1 MSTPRTDLAQTL
13 RRLDGSSYGAY
24 KQLKGSWRLGDAELV
39 LDRVQSDPYAP
50 PSLARVRLPL
60 DVSGIPAAVIATRDR
75 RVAAGDFLTREFARA
90 ARELGPRGGKDSGG
104 ISIQRTGQEILERSS
119 VIVPDPGSAVDP
131 ASARESGMH
140 RTGDAGTG
148 NRGRGAG
155 RAASSSADPGA
166 VEVRCEI
173 ALPAA
178 GRRIKGRAAERLL
191 TEVLPGV
198 VERALRYENLDARA
212 LEAHVTAHLDAQHLR
227 AQLPQRGLV
236 AFVADG
242 AVLPRASG
250 HRDEPLAHGAVPFE
264 SPQQLRVELELE
276 DGSTVSGMGIPE
288 GVTVV
293 VGGGYHGKSTLLQ
306 ALERGVYSHV
316 PGDGRERVVTLPSA
330 VSVRAEDGRAV
341 SHTDVSPFITNLPT
355 GADTRDFSTSNA
367 SGSTSQAAATVEAV
381 EAEAAVLLLDEDTCA
396 TNLMVRDERMRAM
409 VPGDREPITP
419 FVDRVGALYAE
430 RGVSSILVTGGSGAF
445 LDVAD
450 LVIAMDAYHVH
461 DVTDR
466 AAHVVHEFPRPK
478 GMRPADT
485 FGEIRPHVPGAAS
498 HPAAAPAAA
507 PGYDA
512 ARSGSGGASGAEG
525 GSHGGRGVGVTG
537 PVAGSGESSS
547 GRGEHRGHDERRGR
561 GRGHGGYSG
570 RGGASHGPD
579 RRGDREKP
587 ARARGLDTVQLGR
600 EDVDLSALS
609 QLVDASQTEAIARL
623 LDEVERTADGRT
635 PLTELVDAALERVVR
650 EGLDALAHHRGH
662 PGHLALPRAQDV
674 AAAYHRV
681 RR

>member
-1 MSTPRTDLAQTL
+1 MNDQRNPRTRALSEAGVSIWLDDLSRQAMTSGDLA
-13 RRLDGSSYGAY
+13 
-24 KQLKGSWRLGDAELV
+24 EL
-39 LDRVQSDPYAP
+39 
-50 PSLARVRLPL
+50 
-60 DVSGIPAAVIATRDR
+60 IATRDA

-90 ARELGPRGGKDSGG
+90 ARDLGPRGGKDSGG

-119 VIVPDPGSAVDP
+119 VIVPNPGNAVDP
-131 ASARESGMH
+131 APARESGM
-140 RTGDAGTG
+140 RRAGDAGTVD
-148 NRGRGAG
+148 RGRGAG
-155 RAASSSADPGA
+155 RAASSETADAGA

-178 GRRIKGRAAERLL
+178 GRRIKGHAAHRLL

-212 LEAHVTAHLDAQHLR
+212 LQAHVTSHLDAQHLR
-227 AQLPQRGLV
+227 EQLPQRGLV
-236 AFVADG
+236 AFVADS

-250 HRDEPLAHGAVPFE
+250 HRDEPLARGAVPFE
-264 SPQQLRVELELE
+264 TPPELRVELELE

-330 VSVRAEDGRAV
+330 MSVRAEDGRAV
-341 SHTDVSPFITNLPT
+341 SHTDVSPFINNLPT

-381 EAEAAVLLLDEDTCA
+381 EAQAAVLLLDEDTCA

-409 VPGDREPITP
+409 VPGEREPITP
-419 FVDRVGALYAE
+419 FVDRVGALYTE

-450 LVIAMDAYHVH
+450 LVMAMDAYRAV

-466 AAHVVHEFPRPK
+466 ARQVVRDFPRPED
-478 GMRPADT
+478 MRPAAS
-485 FGEIRPHVPGAAS
+485 FGEIRPHVPGG
-498 HPAAAPAAA
+498 APEA
-507 PGYDA
+507 PGTVPAERGATPTGPGAAGHDA
-512 ARSGSGGASGAEG
+512 SRSGPRHGAAQR
-525 GSHGGRGVGVTG
+525 GGR
-537 PVAGSGESSS
+537 
-547 GRGEHRGHDERRGR
+547 D
-561 GRGHGGYSG
+561 
-570 RGGASHGPD
+570 
-579 RRGDREKP
+579 KP
-587 ARARGLDTVQLGR
+587 ARARGLDTIQRGR

-609 QLVDASQTEAIARL
+609 QLVDPSQTEAIARL
-623 LDEVERTADGRT
+623 LEEIERAADGRT
-635 PLTELVDAALERVVR
+635 PLTELVDAALERVAR

>member
-1 MSTPRTDLAQTL
+1 MSSPRTDLAQTL
-13 RRLDGSSYGAY
+13 RRLDGGSYGAY
-24 KQLKGSWRLGDAELV
+24 KQLKGSWRLGHAELIV
-39 LDRVQSDPYAP
+39 DRVQSDPYAP
-50 PSLARVRLPL
+50 PSLARIRLSL
-60 DVSGIPAAVIATRDR
+60 SDTGIPRELIATRDA

-90 ARELGPRGGKDSGG
+90 ARDLGPRGGKDSGG

-131 ASARESGMH
+131 APARESGM
-140 RTGDAGTG
+140 RRAGDAGAVD
-148 NRGRGAG
+148 RGRGAG
-155 RAASSSADPGA
+155 RTASSTAEAGA

-178 GRRIKGRAAERLL
+178 GRRIRGHAAHRLL

-198 VERALRYENLDARA
+198 VERALRYENLDAHA
-212 LEAHVTAHLDAQHLR
+212 LQAHVTSHLDAQHLR
-227 AQLPQRGLV
+227 KQLPQRGLV
-236 AFVADG
+236 AFVADS

-250 HRDEPLAHGAVPFE
+250 YRDEPLARGAVPFE
-264 SPQQLRVELELE
+264 TPPELRVELELE

-341 SHTDVSPFITNLPT
+341 SHTDVSSFITNLPT

-381 EAEAAVLLLDEDTCA
+381 EAEAGVLLLDEDTCA

-409 VPGDREPITP
+409 VPGEREPITP

-450 LVIAMDAYHVH
+450 LVIAMDAYRAL

-466 AAHVVHEFPRPK
+466 AWQVVREFPRPED
-478 GMRPADT
+478 MRPAES
-485 FGEIRPHVPGAAS
+485 FGQIHPHVPGGALEASGTVPAGRSAAG
-498 HPAAAPAAA
+498 HN
-507 PGYDA
+507 A
-512 ARSGSGGASGAEG
+512 ARPGPGAGPGAHGGHGGGVTERVAGARDDSRGRSEHRG
-525 GSHGGRGVGVTG
+525 GGRGQHGRG
-537 PVAGSGESSS
+537 GSDRSS
-547 GRGEHRGHDERRGR
+547 GRPGGR
-561 GRGHGGYSG
+561 
-570 RGGASHGPD
+570 D
-579 RRGDREKP
+579 KP
-587 ARARGLDTVQLGR
+587 ARARGLDTIQLGR

-609 QLVDASQTEAIARL
+609 QLVDPSQTEAIARL
-623 LDEVERTADGRT
+623 LEEVERMADGRT
-635 PLTELVDAALERVVR
+635 PLTELVYAALERVVR

>member
-1 MSTPRTDLAQTL
+1 MSSPRTDLAQTL
-13 RRLDGSSYGAY
+13 RRLDGGSYGAY
-24 KQLKGSWRLGDAELV
+24 KQLKGSWRLGDAELIV
-39 LDRVQSDPYAP
+39 DRVQSDPYAP
-50 PSLARVRLPL
+50 PSLARIRLSL
-60 DVSGIPAAVIATRDR
+60 SDTGIPRELIATRDA

-90 ARELGPRGGKDSGG
+90 ARDLGPRGGKDSGG

-131 ASARESGMH
+131 APARESGMH
-140 RTGDAGTG
+140 RAGDAGAVD
-148 NRGRGAG
+148 RGRGAG
-155 RAASSSADPGA
+155 RPASSTAEAGA

-178 GRRIKGRAAERLL
+178 GRRIKGHAAHRLL

-198 VERALRYENLDARA
+198 VERSLRWENLDPAA
-212 LEAHVTAHLDAQHLR
+212 FEAHVTSHLDAQHLR

-250 HRDEPLAHGAVPFE
+250 HRDEPLARGAVPFE
-264 SPQQLRVELELE
+264 TPPRLRVELELE
-276 DGSTVSGMGIPE
+276 DGSTVSGMGVPE

-381 EAEAAVLLLDEDTCA
+381 EAEAGVLLLDEDTCA

-409 VPGDREPITP
+409 VPGEREPITP

-450 LVIAMDAYHVH
+450 LVIAMDAYRAL

-466 AAHVVHEFPRPK
+466 ARQVVREFPRPED
-478 GMRPADT
+478 MRPAES
-485 FGEIRPHVPGAAS
+485 FGQIRPHVPGGVPGDAAS
-498 HPAAAPAAA
+498 RASGHDAARPGPGAGPGAA
-507 PGYDA
+507 PGA
-512 ARSGSGGASGAEG
+512 HGGHGGGVTERVAGARDDSRGRSEHRG
-525 GSHGGRGVGVTG
+525 GGRGQHGRG
-537 PVAGSGESSS
+537 GSDRSS
-547 GRGEHRGHDERRGR
+547 GRPGGR
-561 GRGHGGYSG
+561 
-570 RGGASHGPD
+570 D
-579 RRGDREKP
+579 KP
-587 ARARGLDTVQLGR
+587 ARARGLDTIQLGR

-609 QLVDASQTEAIARL
+609 QLVDPSQTEAIARL
-623 LDEVERTADGRT
+623 LEEVERTADGRT

>member
-1 MSTPRTDLAQTL
+1 MSSLRTDLAQTL
-13 RRLDGSSYGAY
+13 RRLDGGSYGAY
-24 KQLKGSWRLGDAELV
+24 KQLKGSWRLGDAELIV
-39 LDRVQSDPYAP
+39 DRVQSDPYAP
-50 PSLARVRLPL
+50 PSLARIRLSL
-60 DVSGIPAAVIATRDR
+60 FDTGIPRELIATRDA

-90 ARELGPRGGKDSGG
+90 ARDLGPRGGKDSGG

-131 ASARESGMH
+131 APARESGM
-140 RTGDAGTG
+140 RRAGDAGAVD
-148 NRGRGAG
+148 RGRTAG
-155 RAASSSADPGA
+155 RPASSTAEAGA

-178 GRRIKGRAAERLL
+178 GRRIKGHAAHRLL

-198 VERALRYENLDARA
+198 VECALRWENLEPAA
-212 LEAHVTAHLDAQHLR
+212 FEAHVTSHLDAQHLR

-250 HRDEPLAHGAVPFE
+250 HRDEPLARGAVPFE
-264 SPQQLRVELELE
+264 TPPRLRVELELE
-276 DGSTVSGMGIPE
+276 DGSTVSGMGVPE

-381 EAEAAVLLLDEDTCA
+381 EAEAGVLLLDEDTCA

-409 VPGDREPITP
+409 VPGEREPITP
-419 FVDRVGALYAE
+419 FVDRVRALYAE

-450 LVIAMDAYHVH
+450 LVIAMDAYRAL

-466 AAHVVHEFPRPK
+466 ARQVVREFPRPED
-478 GMRPADT
+478 MHPAES
-485 FGEIRPHVPGAAS
+485 FGQIRPHVPGGVPGDAAS
-498 HPAAAPAAA
+498 RASGHDAARPGPGAGPGAA
-507 PGYDA
+507 PGA
-512 ARSGSGGASGAEG
+512 HGGHGGGMTERVAGARDDSRGRSEHRG
-525 GSHGGRGVGVTG
+525 GGRGQ
-537 PVAGSGESSS
+537 
-547 GRGEHRGHDERRGR
+547 H
-561 GRGHGGYSG
+561 G
-570 RGGASHGPD
+570 RGGSD
-579 RRGDREKP
+579 RSSDRPGGRDKP
-587 ARARGLDTVQLGR
+587 ARARGLDTIQLGR

-609 QLVDASQTEAIARL
+609 QLVDPSQTEAIARL
-623 LDEVERTADGRT
+623 LEEVERTADGRT

>member
-1 MSTPRTDLAQTL
+1 MSSPRTDLAQTL

-24 KQLKGSWRLGDAELV
+24 KQLKGSWRLGDAELIV
-39 LDRVQSDPYAP
+39 DRVQSDPYAP
-50 PSLARVRLPL
+50 PSLARIR
-60 DVSGIPAAVIATRDR
+60 VSLSDTGIPPELIATRDA

-90 ARELGPRGGKDSGG
+90 ARDLGPRGGKDSGG

-119 VIVPDPGSAVDP
+119 VIVPDPGNAVDP
-131 ASARESGMH
+131 APARESGMH
-140 RTGDAGTG
+140 RAGDAGTG

-155 RAASSSADPGA
+155 RAAPSETTGPGA
-166 VEVRCEI
+166 VVEVRCEI

-178 GRRIKGRAAERLL
+178 GRRIKGHAAHRLL

-212 LEAHVTAHLDAQHLR
+212 LQAHVTSHLDAQHLR

-264 SPQQLRVELELE
+264 SPSRLRVELELE
-276 DGSTVSGMGIPE
+276 DGSTVSGMGVPE
-288 GVTVV
+288 GVTVI

-381 EAEAAVLLLDEDTCA
+381 EAEAGVLLLDEDTCA

-409 VPGDREPITP
+409 VPGEREPITP
-419 FVDRVGALYAE
+419 FVDRVGALYTE

-450 LVIAMDAYHVH
+450 LVIAMDAYRAV

-466 AAHVVHEFPRPK
+466 ARQVVRAFPRPDD
-478 GMRPADT
+478 MRPAES
-485 FGEIRPHVPGAAS
+485 FGQIRPHIPGGVSGASHTLPAEHGATPSGSGAAG
-498 HPAAAPAAA
+498 H
-507 PGYDA
+507 DA
-512 ARSGSGGASGAEG
+512 ARSGPRHGTAQR
-525 GSHGGRGVGVTG
+525 GGRG
-537 PVAGSGESSS
+537 
-547 GRGEHRGHDERRGR
+547 
-561 GRGHGGYSG
+561 
-570 RGGASHGPD
+570 
-579 RRGDREKP
+579 KP
-587 ARARGLDTVQLGR
+587 ARARGLDTIQRGR

-609 QLVDASQTEAIARL
+609 QLVDPSQTEAIARL
-623 LDEVERTADGRT
+623 IEEIERTADGRT

-650 EGLDALAHHRGH
+650 DGLDALAHHRGH

-674 AAAYHRV
+674 AAAYHRI

>member
-1 MSTPRTDLAQTL
+1 MSSPRTDLAQTL
-13 RRLDGSSYGAY
+13 RRLDGGSYGAY
-24 KQLKGSWRLGDAELV
+24 KQLKGSWRLGDAELIV
-39 LDRVQSDPYAP
+39 DRVQSDPYAP
-50 PSLARVRLPL
+50 PSLARIRLSL
-60 DVSGIPAAVIATRDR
+60 ADTGIPPELIATRDA

-131 ASARESGMH
+131 TPARESGMH
-140 RTGDAGTG
+140 RTGDVGAGD
-148 NRGRGAG
+148 RGRGAG
-155 RAASSSADPGA
+155 RAASSATADAGA

-178 GRRIKGRAAERLL
+178 GRRIKGHAAHRLL

-198 VERALRYENLDARA
+198 VDRALRYENLDARA
-212 LEAHVTAHLDAQHLR
+212 LQAHVTSHLDAQHLR
-227 AQLPQRGLV
+227 KQLPQRGLV
-236 AFVADG
+236 AFVADS

-250 HRDEPLAHGAVPFE
+250 HRDEPLARGAVPFE
-264 SPQQLRVELELE
+264 TPPELRVELELE

-330 VSVRAEDGRAV
+330 MSVRAEDGRAV
-341 SHTDVSPFITNLPT
+341 SNTDVSPFINNLPT

-381 EAEAAVLLLDEDTCA
+381 EAQAAVLLLDEDMCA

-409 VPGDREPITP
+409 VPGECEPITP
-419 FVDRVGALYAE
+419 FVDRVGALYTE

-450 LVIAMDAYHVH
+450 LVIAMDAYRAV

-466 AAHVVHEFPRPK
+466 ARQVVRDFPRPED
-478 GMRPADT
+478 MRPAAS
-485 FGEIRPHVPGAAS
+485 FGEIRPHVPGG
-498 HPAAAPAAA
+498 APEA
-507 PGYDA
+507 PGTVPAERGATPSGPGA
-512 ARSGSGGASGAEG
+512 AGHDVSRSGPRHGAAQR
-525 GSHGGRGVGVTG
+525 GGR
-537 PVAGSGESSS
+537 
-547 GRGEHRGHDERRGR
+547 D
-561 GRGHGGYSG
+561 
-570 RGGASHGPD
+570 
-579 RRGDREKP
+579 KP
-587 ARARGLDTVQLGR
+587 ARARGLDTIQRGR

-609 QLVDASQTEAIARL
+609 QLVDPSQTEAIARL
-623 LDEVERTADGRT
+623 LEEVERTANGRT

-650 EGLDALAHHRGH
+650 DGLGALAHHRGH

-674 AAAYHRV
+674 VAAYHRV

>member
-1 MSTPRTDLAQTL
+1 MSTPRTDLSQTL
-13 RRLDGSSYGAY
+13 RRLDGSSYSAY
-24 KQLKGSWRLGDAELV
+24 KQLKGLWRLGEVELV

-60 DVSGIPAAVIATRDR
+60 RSTGIPSGLIASKDR
-75 RVAAGDFLTREFARA
+75 RVAAGDFLTRQFSRA

-104 ISIQRTGQEILERSS
+104 ISIQSTGQEILERSS
-119 VIVPDPGSAVDP
+119 VLVPDPA
-131 ASARESGMH
+131 AA
-140 RTGDAGTG
+140 DAHL
-148 NRGRGAG
+148 
-155 RAASSSADPGA
+155 
-166 VEVRCEI
+166 EVRCEI

-178 GRRIKGRAAERLL
+178 GRRIKGHAAHRLL

-212 LEAHVTAHLDAQHLR
+212 LQAHVTSHLDAQHLR
-227 AQLPQRGLV
+227 EQLPQRGLV
-236 AFVADG
+236 AFVAES

-250 HRDEPLAHGAVPFE
+250 HRDEPLARGAVPFE
-264 SPQQLRVELELE
+264 TPPELRVELELE

-330 VSVRAEDGRAV
+330 MSVRAEDGRAV
-341 SHTDVSPFITNLPT
+341 SNTDVSPFINNLPT

-381 EAEAAVLLLDEDTCA
+381 EAQAGVLLLDEDTCA

-409 VPGDREPITP
+409 VPGEREPITP

-450 LVIAMDAYHVH
+450 LVVAMDAYRAV

-466 AAHVVHEFPRPK
+466 ARQVVRDFPRPED
-478 GMRPADT
+478 MRPAAS
-485 FGEIRPHVPGAAS
+485 FGEIRPHVPGGASEASGTVPAERGATPSGPGAAG
-498 HPAAAPAAA
+498 H
-507 PGYDA
+507 DA
-512 ARSGSGGASGAEG
+512 SRSGPRHGAAQR
-525 GSHGGRGVGVTG
+525 GGR
-537 PVAGSGESSS
+537 
-547 GRGEHRGHDERRGR
+547 D
-561 GRGHGGYSG
+561 
-570 RGGASHGPD
+570 
-579 RRGDREKP
+579 KP
-587 ARARGLDTVQLGR
+587 ARARGLDTIQWGR

-609 QLVDASQTEAIARL
+609 QLVDPSQTEAIARL
-623 LDEVERTADGRT
+623 LEEVERTADGRT
-635 PLTELVDAALERVVR
+635 LLTELVDAALERVVR
-650 EGLDALAHHRGH
+650 DGLDALARHRGH

-674 AAAYHRV
+674 VAAYHRV

>member
-1 MSTPRTDLAQTL
+1 MNTPRTDLSQTL
-13 RRLDGSSYGAY
+13 RRLDGNSYGAY
-24 KQLKGSWRLGDAELV
+24 KQLKGSWRIGDAQLL

-60 DVSGIPAAVIATRDR
+60 ATAGFPQALIATKDR
-75 RVAAGDFLTREFARA
+75 RVAAGDFLTRQFSRVARD
-90 ARELGPRGGKDSGG
+90 LGPRGGKDTGG

-119 VIVPDPGSAVDP
+119 VLVPDPSAP
-131 ASARESGMH
+131 
-140 RTGDAGTG
+140 DAH
-148 NRGRGAG
+148 
-155 RAASSSADPGA
+155 

-178 GRRIKGRAAERLL
+178 GRRIKGHAAQRLL
-191 TEVLPGV
+191 MEVLPGV
-198 VERALRYENLDARA
+198 VDRALRYANLDARA

-227 AQLPQRGLV
+227 EQLPQRGLV

-250 HRDEPLAHGAVPFE
+250 HREEPLAHGAVPFVTPPE
-264 SPQQLRVELELE
+264 LRVELELE
-276 DGSTVSGMGIPE
+276 DGSRVSGMGIPE
-288 GVTVV
+288 GVTVI

-316 PGDGRERVVTLPSA
+316 PGDGRERVVALPSA
-330 VSVRAEDGRAV
+330 MSVRAEDGRSV

-409 VPGDREPITP
+409 VPGEREPITP
-419 FVDRVGALYAE
+419 FVDRVGALHTE

-450 LVIAMDAYHVH
+450 LVIAMDAYRAL

-466 AAHVVHEFPRPK
+466 AREVVREFPRP
-478 GMRPADT
+478 GDMRPAES
-485 FGEIRPHVPGAAS
+485 FGELRVHVPTGGS
-498 HPAAAPAAA
+498 VN
-507 PGYDA
+507 DA
-512 ARSGSGGASGAEG
+512 ARSGSGRGPDSTH
-525 GSHGGRGVGVTG
+525 GS
-537 PVAGSGESSS
+537 
-547 GRGEHRGHDERRGR
+547 
-561 GRGHGGYSG
+561 
-570 RGGASHGPD
+570 D

-587 ARARGLDTVQLGR
+587 ARGRGLDTIQLGR
-600 EDVDLSALS
+600 EDVDVSALA
-609 QLVDASQTEAIARL
+609 QLVDPSQTEAVARL
-623 LDEVERTADGRT
+623 LEEVQRAADGQT
-635 PLTELVDAALERVVR
+635 PLTRLVDDALDRVAR
-650 EGLDALAHHRGH
+650 DGLDALAHHRGH

>member
-1 MSTPRTDLAQTL
+1 MSSPRTDLAQTL
-13 RRLDGSSYGAY
+13 RRLDGGSYGAY
-24 KQLKGSWRLGDAELV
+24 KQLKGSWRLGDVELIV
-39 LDRVQSDPYAP
+39 DRVQADPYAP
-50 PSLARVRLPL
+50 PSLARIR
-60 DVSGIPAAVIATRDR
+60 VSLADTGIPPELIATRDA

-119 VIVPDPGSAVDP
+119 VIVPDPGDAVDP
-131 ASARESGMH
+131 APAREAGLCGA
-140 RTGDAGTG
+140 GDAVSEGG
-148 NRGRGAG
+148 ARGAG
-155 RAASSSADPGA
+155 RAASSQTADPGA

-178 GRRIKGRAAERLL
+178 GRRIKGHAAHRLL

-198 VERALRYENLDARA
+198 VERALRWENLDPAA
-212 LEAHVTAHLDAQHLR
+212 FEAHVTSHLDAQHLR

-264 SPQQLRVELELE
+264 TPSRLRVELELE
-276 DGSTVSGMGIPE
+276 DGSTVSGMGVPE
-288 GVTVV
+288 GVTVI

-330 VSVRAEDGRAV
+330 VSVRAEDGRSV

-381 EAEAAVLLLDEDTCA
+381 EAEAGVLLLDEDTCA

-409 VPGDREPITP
+409 VPGEREPITP

-450 LVIAMDAYHVH
+450 LVIAMDAYRAV

-466 AAHVVHEFPRPK
+466 ARQVVRDFPRPED
-478 GMRPADT
+478 MRPAES
-485 FGEIRPHVPGAAS
+485 FGEIRPHVPGGVSADAAS
-498 HPAAAPAAA
+498 RASGH
-507 PGYDA
+507 DA
-512 ARSGSGGASGAEG
+512 ARSAPRHGAAQR
-525 GSHGGRGVGVTG
+525 GGR
-537 PVAGSGESSS
+537 
-547 GRGEHRGHDERRGR
+547 D
-561 GRGHGGYSG
+561 
-570 RGGASHGPD
+570 
-579 RRGDREKP
+579 KP
-587 ARARGLDTVQLGR
+587 ARARGLDTIQRGR

-609 QLVDASQTEAIARL
+609 QLVDPSQTEAIARL
-623 LDEVERTADGRT
+623 IEEVERTADGRT
-635 PLTELVDAALERVVR
+635 PLTRLVDDALERVAR
-650 EGLDALAHHRGH
+650 DGLDALALHRGH

>member
-1 MSTPRTDLAQTL
+1 MSSPRTDLAQTL

-24 KQLKGSWRLGDAELV
+24 KQLKGSWRLGDAELIV
-39 LDRVQSDPYAP
+39 DRVQSDPYAP
-50 PSLARVRLPL
+50 PSLARIR
-60 DVSGIPAAVIATRDR
+60 VSLSDTGIPPELIATRDA

-90 ARELGPRGGKDSGG
+90 ARDLGPRGGKDSGG

-119 VIVPDPGSAVDP
+119 VIVPDPGNAVDP
-131 ASARESGMH
+131 APARESGMH
-140 RTGDAGTG
+140 RTGDAGAG
-148 NRGRGAG
+148 DRGRGAG
-155 RAASSSADPGA
+155 RAASSATAGPGA
-166 VEVRCEI
+166 VVEVRCEI

-178 GRRIKGRAAERLL
+178 GRRIKGHAAHRLL

-198 VERALRYENLDARA
+198 VDRALRYENLDARA
-212 LEAHVTAHLDAQHLR
+212 LQAHVTSHLDAQHLR

-264 SPQQLRVELELE
+264 TPPQLRVELELE
-276 DGSTVSGMGIPE
+276 DGSTVSGMGVPE

-330 VSVRAEDGRAV
+330 MSVRAEDGRAV

-381 EAEAAVLLLDEDTCA
+381 EAEAGVLLLDEDTCA

-409 VPGDREPITP
+409 VPGEREPITP
-419 FVDRVGALYAE
+419 FVDRVGALYTE

-450 LVIAMDAYHVH
+450 LVIAMHDYRAL

-466 AAHVVHEFPRPK
+466 ARQVVRDFPRPDD
-478 GMRPADT
+478 MRPAE
-485 FGEIRPHVPGAAS
+485 FLGEIRPHVPGGAWAAS
-498 HPAAAPAAA
+498 DTVPAEGGATPPGSGAA
-507 PGYDA
+507 GHDA
-512 ARSGSGGASGAEG
+512 ARSGPRHGAA
-525 GSHGGRGVGVTG
+525 HRGGR
-537 PVAGSGESSS
+537 
-547 GRGEHRGHDERRGR
+547 D
-561 GRGHGGYSG
+561 
-570 RGGASHGPD
+570 
-579 RRGDREKP
+579 KP
-587 ARARGLDTVQLGR
+587 ARARGLDTIQRGR

-609 QLVDASQTEAIARL
+609 QLVDPSQTEAIARRIE
-623 LDEVERTADGRT
+623 EVERTADGRT

-650 EGLDALAHHRGH
+650 DGLDALAHHRGH

-674 AAAYHRV
+674 AAAYHRI

>member
-1 MSTPRTDLAQTL
+1 MSSPRTDLAQTL
-13 RRLDGSSYGAY
+13 RSLDGGSYGAY
-24 KQLKGSWRLGDAELV
+24 KQLKGSWQLGDAELIV
-39 LDRVQSDPYAP
+39 DRVQSDPYAP
-50 PSLARVRLPL
+50 PSLARIR
-60 DVSGIPAAVIATRDR
+60 VSLADTGIPPELIATRDA

-90 ARELGPRGGKDSGG
+90 ARDLGPRGGKDSGG

-119 VIVPDPGSAVDP
+119 VIVPDPGSTVDP
-131 ASARESGMH
+131 APARESGMP
-140 RTGDAGTG
+140 RTGDAVTESG
-148 NRGRGAG
+148 GRGAG
-155 RAASSSADPGA
+155 RAASSQTADPGA
-166 VEVRCEI
+166 AVELRCEI

-178 GRRIKGRAAERLL
+178 GRRIRGHAAHRLL

-198 VERALRYENLDARA
+198 VERALRWENLDPAA
-212 LEAHVTAHLDAQHLR
+212 FEAHVTSHLDAQHLR

-264 SPQQLRVELELE
+264 TPPRLRVELELE
-276 DGSTVSGMGIPE
+276 DGSTVSGMGVPE

-381 EAEAAVLLLDEDTCA
+381 EAEAGVLLLDEDTCA

-409 VPGDREPITP
+409 VPGEREPITP
-419 FVDRVGALYAE
+419 FVDRVGALYTE

-450 LVIAMDAYHVH
+450 LVIAMHDYRAL

-466 AAHVVHEFPRPK
+466 ARQVVRHFLRPDD
-478 GMRPADT
+478 MRPAES
-485 FGEIRPHVPGAAS
+485 FGQIRSHVPGGVSGASDTLPAERGATPPGSGAAG
-498 HPAAAPAAA
+498 H
-507 PGYDA
+507 DA
-512 ARSGSGGASGAEG
+512 ARPGPRHGTA
-525 GSHGGRGVGVTG
+525 HRGGR
-537 PVAGSGESSS
+537 
-547 GRGEHRGHDERRGR
+547 D
-561 GRGHGGYSG
+561 
-570 RGGASHGPD
+570 
-579 RRGDREKP
+579 KP
-587 ARARGLDTVQLGR
+587 ARARGLDTIQRGR
-600 EDVDLSALS
+600 EDVDVSALS
-609 QLVDASQTEAIARL
+609 QLVDPSQTEAIARL
-623 LDEVERTADGRT
+623 IEEVERTADGRT

-650 EGLDALAHHRGH
+650 DGLDALAHHRGH

-674 AAAYHRV
+674 AAAYHRI